1 MTILCHCMSVSGLLP
16 EPLTSLFHKDNQ
28 EVPFQDLVKAYDA
41 FYDMVSLTLE
51 QVHMVELKT
60 RE

>member
-1 MTILCHCMSVSGLLP
+1 MPLYVSRLLP

-28 EVPFQDLVKAYDA
+28 EVPFQDLVKACDA

>member
-1 MTILCHCMSVSGLLP
+1 MTILCRCMSDSGLLP

-28 EVPFQDLVKAYDA
+28 EVPFQDFVKACDA
-41 FYDMVSLTLE
+41 FYNMVSLTLE
-51 QVHMVELKT
+51 QVELKT